1 VNPTTVTRNGI
12 PTITYSGIDHLG
24 ISASAQDDVY
34 NVRGMPSDMIF
45 MGVSGNAGNDIF
57 NVGSLNNTLDQ
68 IGSLVVGDT
77 GGGFD
82 QLNINDQGNLT
93 PSSYNVSDFEVNRA
107 TPRFSIGYGYNNVPL
122 EKLTFNAGQGGN
134 NITLYS
140 LHPNTPVNLNS
151 GGGND
156 QIVMLPGVTSGFM
169 KLDGQGGTDSL
180 DYSAFTTDVRVV
192 LPLGLA
198 TGATGGV
205 SNIENATGGAG
216 NDILVGSAGVN
227 TLNGN
232 AGRDLLIGGL
242 GIDSLVAGD
251 DDDILIGGTT
261 DFDTNLVALDKIK
274 AEWIQ
279 PIVPYAGRVSNL
291 SNGGGLNAPYLLNNA
306 TVHDDGAADALSGNG
321 GLDWFFASLADTTD
335 WYSAVGEQIVLL

>member
-1 VNPTTVTRNGI
+1 
-12 PTITYSGIDHLG
+12 
-24 ISASAQDDVY
+24 
-34 NVRGMPSDMIF
+34 

-68 IGSLVVGDT
+68 IGSVVVGDS

-93 PSSYNVSDFEVNRA
+93 PSNYNISDFEVNRA

-122 EKLTFNAGQGGN
+122 ENLTFNAGQGGN

-151 GGGND
+151 GSGND
-156 QIVMLPGVTSGFM
+156 HIVMLPGVMSGFM

-180 DYSAFTTDVRVV
+180 DYSAFATDVRVV

-198 TGATGGV
+198 TGVTGGI
-205 SNIENATGGAG
+205 SNIENATGGDG
-216 NDILVGSAGVN
+216 NDVLVGGAGVN
-227 TLNGN
+227 MLTGN
-232 AGRDLLIGGL
+232 SGRDVLIGGL
-242 GIDSLVAGD
+242 DIDSLVAGD
-251 DDDILIGGTT
+251 DDDIPIGGTT

-274 AEWIQ
+274 AEWTQ
-279 PIVPYAGRVSNL
+279 PIVTYAGRVSNL
-291 SNGGGLNAPYLLNNA
+291 SSGGGLNGPYLLNSV
-306 TVHDDGAADALSGNG
+306 TVHDDGVTDALAGVG
-321 GLDWFFASLADTTD
+321 GLDWFLASLADTTD
-335 WYSAVGEQIVLL
+335 WDSAIGEQIVLL